1 MERKEQMFYN
11 QTTLNS
17 FNSFCG
23 FFQLLYLRPEV
34 CNDGTVGGI
43 GFFIFLEA
51 VLEFGNLARLGGNG
65 SGAAGGSRQ
74 MAMHENPDDKREGVE
89 AYILLAACNNGI
101 EGGAGDTC
109 GICHFLVSDALFL
122 HFGLDPIEKLFKGHG
137 PKEHGA
143 GGSGV
148 IGAGGTIFV
157 NGASHSSGLSTI
169 LIVFFS
175 CYNNKKK
182 GLESS

>member
-17 FNSFCG
+17 FNSFCV

-65 SGAAGGSRQ
+65 SGAAWGRGQ
-74 MAMHENPDDKREGVE
+74 VAPHEDPDNKGKGVE
-89 AYILLAACNNGI
+89 TNIFLTTSNNGI
-101 EGGAGDTC
+101 DGGAGDTC
-109 GICHFLVSDALFL
+109 GVGHFLVSDALLL

-148 IGAGGTIFV
+148 IGTGGTIFV